1 MNHLQR
7 GELTEH
13 LQQKLAE
20 RTEELRT
27 ANARLQ
33 RELAE
38 RKKAELEQIALL
50 HFLESMSTTSRAIR
64 DSDDLEKMMMDVL
77 NVMLSIFDCDQAWL
91 VYPCDPDATS
101 WSVRMERTKPEYPG
115 ANVLGLAVPM
125 DADVGETHKIALAS
139 DGPVKIGLGTE
150 HPLAEDVAQQF
161 GIKSSIMIA
170 LRPKVEKPWLFGMHQ
185 CSHARRWTA
194 WEEKLF
200 QEIGR
205 RLEDA
210 LTSLLSYRRL
220 QESEERYRTLHDASF
235 GGIFI
240 HDQGIVLDCNQSL
253 SDMTGYSLDELIGM
267 DALNTLVAP
276 AWRETVTKNILSG
289 FGQPYEAEGVRKDGT
304 IFPLYIHGKNVPN
317 KGRIVRS
324 VEYRDLTEKKLA
336 EATLQQNYIQLKAI
350 YDTLPVII
358 WSLDEK
364 GIFTLSEGKELHT
377 LGLKPGQIVGKS
389 VFDLYK
395 DHPKFLE
402 GIKTG
407 LSGKF
412 CEYESDLS
420 GAVYHIVLTP
430 SFDKENRVCG
440 LNGIAVNITE
450 KRKTEEELRK
460 HRDHLEELVKERTAE
475 VLDAKERAEAAN
487 RAKSIF
493 LANMSHELRTP
504 MNAILGYSELMQ
516 QDASLP
522 PEHHKHLDT
531 IIRGG
536 EHLLALINDVLE
548 VSKIEAGQTSFE
560 STTFDLRTLLLDLEK
575 LFDSSMDAK
584 GLQFEVIGIDA
595 VPRYVVTDENKL
607 RQVLLNLLA
616 NAVKFTEQ
624 GGVTMRAAAEELAA
638 MGMRLKVEVADTGVG
653 IAADEMDK
661 VFVYFEQTA
670 SGRAK
675 QSGTGLGLAL
685 SRDYA
690 RMMGGDITF
699 TSEEGK
705 GSTFYFH
712 ISVSEGSA
720 SDIKEKI
727 SRPRVVGLV
736 PGQAIPRVLVAE
748 DGEAGRTLLVKILE
762 AAGLDVQAAV
772 NGKEAVEVF
781 QRWQPHFIWMDI
793 RMPVMDGLQATRRI
807 KATGAGTS
815 AVIAALTAHALEEER
830 EQILSAGCDD
840 FVRKP
845 FREQEIFEVMAKH
858 LGLKYEYED
867 RHEEVGPIEPEV
879 ETSPEQL
886 AVLPADLRDQLHKA
900 VVELDR
906 KQAMA
911 LIEKIKTVDAR
922 IAEGLEVFIRNLA
935 FEPLLDLLEK
945 SEQPEQEDGRDG
957 SDDSKNGSI

>member
-1 MNHLQR
+1 MNHLQHW
-7 GELTEH
+7 ELTEY
-13 LQQKLAE
+13 LEQKVSD
-20 RTEELRT
+20 RTEELRSDK
-27 ANARLQ
+27 ARLQ

-38 RKKAELEQIALL
+38 RQQAEQEKMALL
-50 HFLESMSTTSRAIR
+50 HFLESMSTISQAIR
-64 DSDDLEKMMMDVL
+64 NSDDLEMMMTDVL
-77 NVMLSIFDCDQAWL
+77 DVVLSIFDCDRAWL
-91 VYPCDPDATS
+91 VYPCDPDSTS

-115 ANVLGLAVPM
+115 ANVLGLEVPM
-125 DADVGETHKIALAS
+125 DADVSETHKIALDS
-139 DGPVKIGLGTE
+139 DGPVKIGPGTE
-150 HPLAEDVAQQF
+150 HPLSEDVARQF
-161 GIKSSIMIA
+161 GIKSFIMIA
-170 LRPKVEKPWLFGMHQ
+170 LHPKVEKPWLFGMHQ
-185 CSHARRWTA
+185 CSHARQWTVR
-194 WEEKLF
+194 EEKLF

-253 SDMTGYSLDELIGM
+253 SDMTGYTLDELIGM

-317 KGRIVRS
+317 RGRIVRS

-336 EATLQQNYIQLKAI
+336 EETLQQNYIQLKAI
-350 YDTLPVII
+350 YNTLPVII

-377 LGLKPGQIVGKS
+377 LGLEPGQVVGMS

-412 CEYESDLS
+412 CEYESDLN

-430 SFDKENRVCG
+430 FFDKEKMICG

-450 KRKTEEELRK
+450 KRRTEEELRK

-475 VLDAKERAEAAN
+475 FLDAKERAEAAN

-516 QDASLP
+516 RDASLP
-522 PEHHKHLDT
+522 LEHHKHLDT

-548 VSKIEAGQTSFE
+548 VSKIEAGQTTFK
-560 STTFDLRTLLLDLEK
+560 STTFDLRALLCDLEK

-584 GLQFEVIGIDA
+584 GLQFEVSGIDA
-595 VPRYVVTDENKL
+595 VPRYVATDENKL
-607 RQVLLNLLA
+607 RQVLLNLLG

-624 GGVTMRAAAEELAA
+624 GGVIMRVTAEDLTTA
-638 MGMRLKVEVADTGVG
+638 GMCLKVEVADTGVG
-653 IAADEMDK
+653 IAEDEMGK
-661 VFVYFEQTA
+661 VFAYFEQTA

-705 GSTFYFH
+705 GSTFYFNV
-712 ISVSEGSA
+712 SVSKGSA
-720 SDIKEKI
+720 SDIKDKI
-727 SRPRVVGLV
+727 SRPRVIGLV
-736 PGQAIPRVLVAE
+736 PGQEIPRILVAE
-748 DGEAGRTLLVKILE
+748 DVEAGRTLLVKILE
-762 AAGLDVQAAV
+762 AAGFDVQAAV
-772 NGKEAVEVF
+772 NGKEAMEMCH
-781 QRWQPHFIWMDI
+781 RWQPHFIWMDI
-793 RMPVMDGLQATRRI
+793 RMPVMDGMEATRRI
-807 KATGAGTS
+807 KATEAGTS
-815 AVIAALTAHALEEER
+815 AVIAALTAHALEEQR
-830 EQILSAGCDD
+830 EKILSAGFDD

-845 FREQEIFEVMAKH
+845 FRKQEIFEVMAKH
-858 LGLKYEYED
+858 LGLKYVYED

-879 ETSPEQL
+879 ETGLEQL
-886 AVLPADLRDQLHKA
+886 ATLPADLRGQLHKA
-900 VVELDR
+900 VIELDR
-906 KQAMA
+906 KQALT
-911 LIEKIKTVDAR
+911 LIEEIKTIDAP
-922 IAEGLEVFIRNLA
+922 IAGGLEVFIRNLA

-945 SEQPEQEDGRDG
+945 SEQPEQEDSRD
-957 SDDSKNGSI
+957 